1 MLMDKMQISN
11 CYIWPVLTEDE
22 DKGHVWLHQ
31 RSTAGFE
38 PNRREVYKLKCGKK
52 EIHCEMHKADTSY
65 KRRWLHRLQANSQV
79 DQDFKD
85 NFPEGY
91 EEGLAKDRTPE
102 KFNEITHQHD
112 VLFMSSHYRIE
123 LGVKP
128 NDVIHIT
135 LLKPSSLGKWC
146 YVYRQGSEHPE
157 TLVRFSTYIARL
169 AVIGVALGALGVLLA
184 SAPLW
189 SPSSNPYYYWGVT
202 GFAVGALAIV
212 LSSLRLSREN
222 LLFAV
227 VITVMAFFL
236 LVYENG
242 AIG

>member
-1 MLMDKMQISN
+1 MLMDEIHISN
-11 CYIWPVLTEDE
+11 CYVWPVLTEDE
-22 DKGHVWLHQ
+22 DKGHVWLH
-31 RSTAGFE
+31 RRGGADFE
-38 PNRREVYKLKCGKK
+38 LKRRAVYKLKCGKK

-91 EEGLAKDRTPE
+91 EEGLTKDRSPE
-102 KFNEITHQHD
+102 KFNEITYQQD
-112 VLFMSSHYRIE
+112 VLFMSSHYR
-123 LGVKP
+123 LLLDVKP
-128 NDVIHIT
+128 DDVIHIT
-135 LLKPSSLGKWC
+135 LLKPSSLGKWS

-189 SPSSNPYYYWGVT
+189 SPSSNPAYYWGVT

-212 LSSLRLSREN
+212 LSSLPLSRKT
-222 LLFAV
+222 LVFAV
-227 VITVMAFFL
+227 VVTVMAFFL
-236 LVYENG
+236 LVYENA